1 MRQNTSLFQL
11 TLCMLR
17 ENRELIP
24 KLWWVVPATM
34 AVVCAKLA
42 EPYMYKLIIDSLPS
56 MVPGSS
62 FEGVYPMLG
71 VWLGIML
78 FGILVAYVRNNRF
91 HHAMQLQWGRVIG
104 RGMESLLKKDQHYH
118 LAVNNGEK
126 IKLFNRGVDA
136 IYDATWRVVLDVSQ
150 SAFLLVGYVA
160 VALYVSPMFTLTLL
174 GILPILVLP
183 AIALGNAAHRLQ
195 KIATKSWDL
204 VYSVIGDSITNQAVV
219 RLFARIQAVV
229 KRNSRAVIAATEA
242 QSQVRYLWS
251 ALEALQSSIEML
263 IGIMVIG
270 LSLFFYARG
279 EITVGEIVLF
289 LTIAS
294 KISAPF
300 LELERSYRNLVSYAA
315 DYSKYREMLDLPPEQ
330 NQGVAAFP
338 QFYSALRIE
347 NVSFSYSESKRL
359 ILTDITL
366 HIGRGEK
373 IALVGHTGSGKS
385 TITNLI
391 TRFYHPTQGGI
402 FLDTTPIESIE
413 LNAYR
418 SKIAAVFQDTTLFN
432 ESIRH
437 NLEFVREGITQD
449 AIRAACRDANILE
462 FIESLPDG
470 FDTIVGER

>member
-1 MRQNTSLFQL
+1 MRQNTSLFRL

-78 FGILVAYVRNNRF
+78 FGILVAYVRRNQF

-136 IYDATWRVVLDVSQ
+136 IYDATSSVVLDVSQ

-279 EITVGEIVLF
+279 EITVGEIVLLRARYQHHF
-289 LTIAS
+289 L
-294 KISAPF
+294 
-300 LELERSYRNLVSYAA
+300 N
-315 DYSKYREMLDLPPEQ
+315 
-330 NQGVAAFP
+330 
-338 QFYSALRIE
+338 
-347 NVSFSYSESKRL
+347 
-359 ILTDITL
+359 
-366 HIGRGEK
+366 
-373 IALVGHTGSGKS
+373 
-385 TITNLI
+385 
-391 TRFYHPTQGGI
+391 
-402 FLDTTPIESIE
+402 
-413 LNAYR
+413 
-418 SKIAAVFQDTTLFN
+418 
-432 ESIRH
+432 
-437 NLEFVREGITQD
+437 
-449 AIRAACRDANILE
+449 
-462 FIESLPDG
+462 
-470 FDTIVGER
+470 